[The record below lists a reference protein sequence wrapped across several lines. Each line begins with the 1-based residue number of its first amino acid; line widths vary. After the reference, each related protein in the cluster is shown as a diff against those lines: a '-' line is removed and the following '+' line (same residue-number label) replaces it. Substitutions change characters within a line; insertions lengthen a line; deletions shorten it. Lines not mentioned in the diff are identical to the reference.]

1 MGKIEDQQALRELYP
16 APAARALAK
25 ALTELDAHCIRF
37 IGLSPFCVIGSA
49 SPTGEPDLSPRGGA
63 PGFATVHGSR
73 PSLLPDRPGNNRL
86 DTLSKLAANAR
97 IALLFMV
104 PGMDET
110 LRVFGSA
117 EIVSGADF
125 GGDFVTNNRAPQT
138 VLKITVNQ
146 AFFQCG
152 KALMR
157 AQLWNEESKCDRSDM
172 PTMGEI
178 MRDHT
183 GHTDHVETQDEMLTR
198 YRKQL

>member
-1 MGKIEDQQALRELYP
+1 MGRLKDQAALRQLYP
-16 APAARALAK
+16 VPSARALAK
-25 ALTELDAHCIRF
+25 VIPELDVHCIRF

-49 SPTGEPDLSPRGGA
+49 SATGEPDLSPRGGK
-63 PGFATVHGSR
+63 PGFAKVEDRGTI
-73 PSLLPDRPGNNRL
+73 LLPDRPGNNRL
-86 DTLSKLAANAR
+86 DTLSKLAANPR

-110 LRVFGSA
+110 LRVFGNA
-117 EIVSGADF
+117 EIVSGDDF
-125 GGDFVTNNRAPQT
+125 GADFVTNNRAPQT
-138 VLKITVNQ
+138 VLKITVDQ

-157 AQLWNEESKCDRSDM
+157 AQLWNEESKRHRSAM

-183 GHTDHVETQDEMLTR
+183 GHTDHVETQDEMVSR